1 MLAGLALFVLVYALL
16 AVPGLAPRAERALG
30 GGRAVR
36 LVFSR
41 PGIAILGALL
51 ILLVGAVSPRAAWAA
66 LDWPTLAL
74 LLGMMLLVAALDA
87 ANVFEVLASRL
98 ARALPTPAR
107 LLAGSML
114 VVAVLSA
121 LVLND
126 AVVLLF
132 TPVLVRAARGM
143 GTNPFPFLA
152 AEAFAANLGSSA
164 TPVGNPQNAYIA
176 SARHLSFGAFAL
188 PLAPVALLC
197 LAMGVGLCLL
207 AFRKEL
213 RAHEGRA
220 PPPLAQVS
228 NRGMFALA
236 VGAVALALA
245 AFLVGPAYGVELW
258 MGALGAGLLAA
269 LLAPAARVSPLRVAR
284 GVDYGILVFFV
295 GLFVLLQV
303 VKDAGALDLLGGLLS
318 RSGSAG
324 FVVAT
329 ALLSNVVSN
338 VPAVLLL
345 LPLATTQAQAL
356 LLAMAS
362 TLAGNLTFLGSAAT
376 VIVAETARSR
386 DAEFDVGRF
395 TLLGLGIGT
404 LTLFVAW
411 LLLG

>member
-1 MLAGLALFVLVYALL
+1 LLAGLALFVLVYALL
-16 AVPGLAPRAERALG
+16 AVPGLAPRVERALG

-36 LVFSR
+36 LALSR
-41 PGIAILGALL
+41 PGIAILGAFLV
-51 ILLVGAVSPRAAWAA
+51 LLVGAVAPRAAWAA
-66 LDWPTLAL
+66 IDWPTLAL

-87 ANVFEVLASRL
+87 ANAFEALASRL
-98 ARALPTPAR
+98 VRALPTPPR
-107 LLAGSML
+107 LLAGSMV
-114 VVAVLSA
+114 VVAALSA

-143 GTNPFPFLA
+143 GTSAFPFLA

-176 SARHLSFGAFAL
+176 SARHVSFGSFAL
-188 PLAPVALLC
+188 PLAPVAALC
-197 LAMGVGLCLL
+197 LALGVGMCLL

-213 RAHEGRA
+213 RVHDGGAA
-220 PPPLAQVS
+220 PPVAAIS
-228 NRGMFALA
+228 NRAMFGIA
-236 VGAVALALA
+236 VGAVLLALA
-245 AFLVGPAYGVELW
+245 AFLVGPAFGVELW
-258 MGALGAGLLAA
+258 MGALGAGLLAT

-284 GVDYGILVFFV
+284 GVDHGILVFFV

-318 RSGSAG
+318 RAGCAG

-345 LPLATTQAQAL
+345 LPLAPTQPQAL

-386 DAEFDVGRF
+386 GAAFDVGRF
-395 TLLGLGIGT
+395 TLIGLGLGTVT
-404 LTLFVAW
+404 LLVAW
-411 LLLG
+411 LILG